1 MKGETMTLT
10 KSLLTIISALALATG
25 AAFAREEL
33 SLTEPGTGEELL
45 GSYEVTSEGDVIS
58 SERFSEPMNGSEALA
73 SSEQFSEPMNGS
85 DLLASSEE
93 FSEPMNGSDALALEQ
108 GGELIYYSE
117 AIVLV
122 PSVDTETP
130 QG

>member
-1 MKGETMTLT
+1 MKGETMRLT
-10 KSLLTIISALALATG
+10 KSLLTVISALALATG
-25 AAFAREEL
+25 TAFAGGDPM
-33 SLTEPGTGEELL
+33 SSQSTEAGGPELL
-45 GSYEVTSEGDVIS
+45 SNAEIWSGWSGSES
-58 SERFSEPMNGSEALA
+58 SSFPMND
-73 SSEQFSEPMNGS
+73 GS

-108 GGELIYYSE
+108 GEMIYYSE